1 MPLDIEFVIGVALTL
16 AIFSMLW
23 KENVVSR
30 TAEHLA
36 LGVGGGYAVVLSVKY
51 VYDKGVAAVAKGDAT
66 LIVVLVLGFMLYS
79 RFIKVGQVQSLVRFP
94 IAIMI
99 GTALG
104 LASRATINA
113 QILQQI
119 LAAINLSSNAG
130 IAQIFDFLVALIG
143 TVCVLFYF
151 LFMANPKG
159 RVGPLKTL
167 GRYMLLIGFS
177 ASFGNIV
184 LGLFSRLLDRLIYLI
199 GLG

>member
-1 MPLDIEFVIGVALTL
+1 
-16 AIFSMLW
+16 MLW
-23 KENVVSR
+23 RENIISR
-30 TAEHLA
+30 IAEHLA
-36 LGVGGGYAVVLSVKY
+36 LGVGGGYAVVLSIKY
-51 VYDKGVAAVAKGDAT
+51 VYDKSIASIAKGDLT
-66 LIVVLVLGFMLYS
+66 LIVVFVLGFMLYS
-79 RFIKVGQVQSLVRFP
+79 RFMKAGQARSLMRFP

-99 GTALG
+99 GTTLG

-113 QILQQI
+113 QITQQI
-119 LAAINLSSNAG
+119 LAAITIPSNAG
-130 IAQIFDFLVALIG
+130 TTQIVDFLVALIG

-151 LFMANPKG
+151 LFMASPKG

-184 LGLFSRLLDRLIYLI
+184 LGLFSRLLDRLIFLL